1 MKGFKTIFGVL
12 ATASLLFSFN
22 ASAQENNNRD
32 ENGKIVRGAY
42 ETNRALDNTFITI
55 AGGINSVFDDSPAGS
70 NPTDPSKYVLG
81 KIGFGTEIDFGK
93 WFTPSVG
100 ARFGWHGCNNEP
112 KIGPWNQ
119 ASEMQLPWNFIHGD
133 LLWNISNAIGGY
145 KETRFWDIIPYMS
158 AGVLWIGYERKGVP
172 NKEDYKNIFYNQE
185 FCMGPGV
192 INKFRIN
199 NRISAVLDLGWYVS
213 REAAFT
219 GEGYYD
225 GVKDITASQHV
236 ASGKYISFP
245 TATFGLQFNLFK
257 TNWDRHSSITPT
269 IIPVPFTLDQYNTL
283 KDRVA
288 ALEAENAALKDKI
301 AALEAENAKYKNL
314 LDNGKTYIY
323 QDGNFV
329 ETEATVATPAIV
341 YFDRGSAKISDR
353 ELAHIEFYAENAL
366 DSDTE
371 LLLVGSADKATGNAK
386 INQKLSE
393 QRCANVKNV
402 LTSKHGIAEG
412 NIECQPEGDTNN
424 IFDTPAKNR
433 CVVIRIK

>member
-1 MKGFKTIFGVL
+1 M
-12 ATASLLFSFN
+12 
-22 ASAQENNNRD
+22 
-32 ENGKIVRGAY
+32 
-42 ETNRALDNTFITI
+42 
-55 AGGINSVFDDSPAGS
+55 
-70 NPTDPSKYVLG
+70 
-81 KIGFGTEIDFGK
+81 
-93 WFTPSVG
+93 
-100 ARFGWHGCNNEP
+100 
-112 KIGPWNQ
+112 
-119 ASEMQLPWNFIHGD
+119 
-133 LLWNISNAIGGY
+133 
-145 KETRFWDIIPYMS
+145 
-158 AGVLWIGYERKGVP
+158 
-172 NKEDYKNIFYNQE
+172 
-185 FCMGPGV
+185 
-192 INKFRIN
+192 
-199 NRISAVLDLGWYVS
+199 
-213 REAAFT
+213 
-219 GEGYYD
+219 
-225 GVKDITASQHV
+225 
-236 ASGKYISFP
+236 
-245 TATFGLQFNLFK
+245 
-257 TNWDRHSSITPT
+257 
-269 IIPVPFTLDQYNTL
+269 
-283 KDRVA
+283 A

>member
-1 MKGFKTIFGVL
+1 
-12 ATASLLFSFN
+12 
-22 ASAQENNNRD
+22 
-32 ENGKIVRGAY
+32 
-42 ETNRALDNTFITI
+42 
-55 AGGINSVFDDSPAGS
+55 
-70 NPTDPSKYVLG
+70 
-81 KIGFGTEIDFGK
+81 
-93 WFTPSVG
+93 
-100 ARFGWHGCNNEP
+100 
-112 KIGPWNQ
+112 
-119 ASEMQLPWNFIHGD
+119 
-133 LLWNISNAIGGY
+133 
-145 KETRFWDIIPYMS
+145 
-158 AGVLWIGYERKGVP
+158 
-172 NKEDYKNIFYNQE
+172 
-185 FCMGPGV
+185 MGPGV

-199 NRISAVLDLGWYVS
+199 NRISAVLDLGWYIS

-393 QRCANVKNV
+393 QRCDAVKKYLAGKGINNVET
-402 LTSKHGIAEG
+402 LA
-412 NIECQPEGDTNN
+412 EGDTNN
-424 IFDTPAKNR
+424 MYNTPAKNR
-433 CVVIRIK
+433 SVTVKIK